1 MKTEGTLYRPPV
13 EANTF
18 LLQITAGCTH
28 NACKFCNMYKD
39 KSFHLI
45 DEEILIENL
54 QEEKKIRDIY
64 GRPHR
69 RMFLADG
76 DVFSLSAD
84 KLEEK
89 INLIRKYHPDV
100 ETFAMYAAIRNL
112 KHKTDEELLRLK
124 ELGVNDLYIGYESG
138 LDDVL
143 LSMNK
148 GHTVEDAIIQAE
160 RLNKVGISHNAL
172 IILGLAGK
180 GRGEESGHATADL
193 INKIKPKMTRLAT
206 LSIFENT
213 ELYKDIEEGKFVVPG
228 ETEILTEEK
237 TIIENIELPDM
248 HLWACHITNSV
259 RLEGYIGRDKEW
271 MVSKLSKSIETMD
284 DEVFAKKFE
293 RNQL

>member
-28 NACKFCNMYKD
+28 NACRFCNMYKD

-143 LSMNK
+143 ASMNK
-148 GHTVEDAIIQAE
+148 GHTIEDAVTQAE

-180 GRGEESGHATADL
+180 GRGEESGRATADL

-271 MVSKLSKSIETMD
+271 MVSKLNKSIETMD
-284 DEVFAKKFE
+284 DEVFAKKFK

>member
-28 NACKFCNMYKD
+28 NACRFCNMYKD

-124 ELGVNDLYIGYESG
+124 EIGVNDLYIGYESG

-143 LSMNK
+143 ASMNK
-148 GHTVEDAIIQAE
+148 GHTVEDAITQAE

-180 GRGEESGHATADL
+180 GRGEESGRATADL

-213 ELYKDIEEGKFVVPG
+213 DLYKDIEAGNFVVPG

-271 MVSKLSKSIETMD
+271 MVSKLNKSIETMD
-284 DEVFAKKFE
+284 DEVFAKKFK

>member
-28 NACKFCNMYKD
+28 NGCRFCNMYKD

-45 DEEILIENL
+45 DEDILVENL

-100 ETFAMYAAIRNL
+100 ETFAMYAAIKNL
-112 KHKTDEELLRLK
+112 KHKTDEELCRLK

-143 LSMNK
+143 ASMNK
-148 GHTVEDAIIQAE
+148 GHTIEDAVTQAE

-180 GRGEESGHATADL
+180 GRGEESGRATADL

-271 MVSKLSKSIETMD
+271 MVSKLNKSIETMD
-284 DEVFAKKFE
+284 DEVFAKKFK

>member
-28 NACKFCNMYKD
+28 NACRFCNMYKD

-112 KHKTDEELLRLK
+112 KHKTDEELIRLK

-148 GHTVEDAIIQAE
+148 GHTIEDAITQAE
-160 RLNKVGISHNAL
+160 RLNKAGIRHNAL

-180 GRGEESGHATADL
+180 GRGEESGRATADL

-206 LSIFENT
+206 LSIFEDT

-271 MVSKLSKSIETMD
+271 MVSKLNKSIETMD
-284 DEVFAKKFE
+284 DEVFAKKFK

>member
-28 NACKFCNMYKD
+28 NACRFCNMYKD

-112 KHKTDEELLRLK
+112 KHKTDEELIRLK

-148 GHTVEDAIIQAE
+148 GHTIEDAITQAE
-160 RLNKVGISHNAL
+160 RLNKAGIRHNAL

-180 GRGEESGHATADL
+180 GRGEESGRATADL

-206 LSIFENT
+206 LSIFEDT

-237 TIIENIELPDM
+237 TIIENIDLPDM

-271 MVSKLSKSIETMD
+271 MVSKLNKSIETMD
-284 DEVFAKKFE
+284 DEVFAKKFK

>member
-28 NACKFCNMYKD
+28 NACRFCNMYKD

-112 KHKTDEELLRLK
+112 KHKTEEELIRLK

-180 GRGEESGHATADL
+180 GRGEESGRAVADL

-206 LSIFENT
+206 LSIFENA

-284 DEVFAKKFE
+284 DEVFAKKFK

>member
-1 MKTEGTLYRPPV
+1 
-13 EANTF
+13 
-18 LLQITAGCTH
+18 
-28 NACKFCNMYKD
+28 
-39 KSFHLI
+39 
-45 DEEILIENL
+45 
-54 QEEKKIRDIY
+54 
-64 GRPHR
+64 
-69 RMFLADG
+69 
-76 DVFSLSAD
+76 
-84 KLEEK
+84 
-89 INLIRKYHPDV
+89 
-100 ETFAMYAAIRNL
+100 MYAAIRNL
-112 KHKTDEELLRLK
+112 KHKTDEELIRLK

-148 GHTVEDAIIQAE
+148 GHTIEDAITQAE
-160 RLNKVGISHNAL
+160 RLNKAGIRHNAL

-180 GRGEESGHATADL
+180 GRGEESGRATADL

-206 LSIFENT
+206 LSIFEDT

-237 TIIENIELPDM
+237 TIIENIDLPDM

-271 MVSKLSKSIETMD
+271 MVSKLNKSIETMD
-284 DEVFAKKFE
+284 DEVFAKKFK

>member
-28 NACKFCNMYKD
+28 NACRFCNMYKD

-148 GHTVEDAIIQAE
+148 GHTIEDAIIQAE
-160 RLNKVGISHNAL
+160 RLNTVGISHNAL

-180 GRGEESGHATADL
+180 GRGEESGRAVADL

-271 MVSKLSKSIETMD
+271 MVYKLSKSIETMD
-284 DEVFAKKFE
+284 DEVFAKKFK

>member
-28 NACKFCNMYKD
+28 NACRFCNMYKD

-124 ELGVNDLYIGYESG
+124 EIGVNDLYIGYESG

-143 LSMNK
+143 ASMNK
-148 GHTVEDAIIQAE
+148 GHTIEDAITQAE

-180 GRGEESGHATADL
+180 GRGEESGRATADL

-271 MVSKLSKSIETMD
+271 MVSKLNKSIETMD
-284 DEVFAKKFE
+284 DEVFAKKFK

>member
-28 NACKFCNMYKD
+28 NACRFCNMYKD

-45 DEEILIENL
+45 DEGILIENL

-112 KHKTDEELLRLK
+112 KHKTDEELIRLK

-148 GHTVEDAIIQAE
+148 GHTIEDAVTQAE

-180 GRGEESGHATADL
+180 GRGEESGRATADL

-271 MVSKLSKSIETMD
+271 MVSKLNKSIETMD
-284 DEVFAKKFE
+284 DEVFAKKFK

>member
-28 NACKFCNMYKD
+28 NACRFCNMYKD

-112 KHKTDEELLRLK
+112 KHKTDEELIHLK

-148 GHTVEDAIIQAE
+148 GHTIEDAITQAE
-160 RLNKVGISHNAL
+160 RLNKAGIRHNAL

-180 GRGEESGHATADL
+180 GRGEESGRATADL

-206 LSIFENT
+206 LSIFEDT

-237 TIIENIELPDM
+237 TIIENIDLPDM

-271 MVSKLSKSIETMD
+271 MVSKLNKSIETMD
-284 DEVFAKKFE
+284 DEVFAKKFK

>member
-28 NACKFCNMYKD
+28 NACRFCNMYKD

-45 DEEILIENL
+45 DEEILVENL

-112 KHKTDEELLRLK
+112 KQKTDEELIRLK

-148 GHTVEDAIIQAE
+148 GHTIEDAITQAE
-160 RLNKVGISHNAL
+160 RLNKAGIRHNAL

-180 GRGEESGHATADL
+180 GRGEESGRATADL

-206 LSIFENT
+206 LSIFEDT

-237 TIIENIELPDM
+237 TIIENIDLPDM

-271 MVSKLSKSIETMD
+271 MVSKLNKSIETMD
-284 DEVFAKKFE
+284 DEVFAKKFK

>member
-28 NACKFCNMYKD
+28 NACRFCNMYKD

-112 KHKTDEELLRLK
+112 KHKTEEELIRLK

-148 GHTVEDAIIQAE
+148 GHTIEDAIIQAE

-180 GRGEESGHATADL
+180 GRGEESGRAVADL

-284 DEVFAKKFE
+284 DEVFAKKFK

>member
-18 LLQITAGCTH
+18 LLQVTAGCTH
-28 NACKFCNMYKD
+28 NACRFCNMYKD

-45 DEEILIENL
+45 DEAILIENL

-100 ETFAMYAAIRNL
+100 ETFSMYAAIRNL
-112 KHKTDEELLRLK
+112 KHKTDEELIRLRK
-124 ELGVNDLYIGYESG
+124 LGVNDLYIGYESG

-143 LSMNK
+143 ESMNK
-148 GHTVEDAIIQAE
+148 GHSVADAIEQAG
-160 RLNKVGISHNAL
+160 RLAEAGIDHSAL
-172 IILGLAGK
+172 IILGIAGK
-180 GRGEESGHATADL
+180 GRGVESGLAVADML
-193 INKIKPKMTRLAT
+193 NKAKPKMTRLAT
-206 LSIFENT
+206 LSVFEGT
-213 ELYKDIEEGKFVVPG
+213 ELEKDVEEGKFILAG
-228 ETEILTEEK
+228 EKEVLTEER
-237 TIIENIELPDM
+237 TIIENVDLPEM

-259 RLEGYIGRDKEW
+259 RLEGYLPRDKEW
-271 MVSKLSKSIETMD
+271 MVEKLNKNIDRMD
-284 DEVFAKKFE
+284 DEVFAKTFK
-293 RNQL
+293 RNVL

>member
-18 LLQITAGCTH
+18 LLQVTAGCTH
-28 NACKFCNMYKD
+28 NACRFCNMYKD
-39 KSFHLI
+39 KNFHLI
-45 DEEILIENL
+45 DEDILIENL

-143 LSMNK
+143 ASMNK
-148 GHTVEDAIIQAE
+148 GHTIEDAVTQAE

-180 GRGEESGHATADL
+180 GRGEESGRATADL

-259 RLEGYIGRDKEW
+259 RLEGYISRDKEW
-271 MVSKLSKSIETMD
+271 MVSKLNKSIETMD
-284 DEVFAKKFE
+284 DEVFAKKFK

>member
-28 NACKFCNMYKD
+28 NACRFCNMYKD

-45 DEEILIENL
+45 DEDIVIENL
-54 QEEKKIRDIY
+54 QEAKKICDIY

-76 DVFSLSAD
+76 DVFSLSAE

-89 INLIRKYHPDV
+89 INLIRKYHPEV

-124 ELGVNDLYIGYESG
+124 ELGVNDLYIGYECG

-143 LSMNK
+143 QSMNK
-148 GHTVEDAIIQAE
+148 GHTVSEAIEQAQ
-160 RLNKVGISHNAL
+160 RLNAAGISHNAL

-180 GRGEESGHATADL
+180 GRGEENALAVADL
-193 INKIKPKMTRLAT
+193 INKVKPKMTRLAT
-206 LSIFENT
+206 LSVFPGTGLE
-213 ELYKDIEEGKFVVPG
+213 KDVEEGKFVLPG
-228 ETEILTEEK
+228 EKEILTEERI
-237 TIIENIELPDM
+237 IIENIELLDM

-271 MVSKLSKSIETMD
+271 MVAKLNKNIETMN
-284 DEVFAKKFE
+284 EELFKKNFK

>member
-18 LLQITAGCTH
+18 LLQVTAGCTH
-28 NACKFCNMYKD
+28 NACRFCNMYKD

-112 KHKTDEELLRLK
+112 KYKTDEELLRLK

-148 GHTVEDAIIQAE
+148 GHTIEDAIIQAE

-180 GRGEESGHATADL
+180 GRGEESGRAVADL

-284 DEVFAKKFE
+284 DEVFAKKFK

>member
-28 NACKFCNMYKD
+28 NACRFCNMYKD

-112 KHKTDEELLRLK
+112 KHKTDEELIRLK

-148 GHTVEDAIIQAE
+148 GHTIEDAVTQAE

-180 GRGEESGHATADL
+180 GRGEESGRATADL

-271 MVSKLSKSIETMD
+271 MVSKLNKSIETMD
-284 DEVFAKKFE
+284 DEVFAKKFK

>member
-28 NACKFCNMYKD
+28 NACRFCNMYKD
-39 KSFHLI
+39 KNFHLI
-45 DEEILIENL
+45 DEDIVIENL
-54 QEEKKIRDIY
+54 QEERKIRDIY

-76 DVFSLSAD
+76 DVFSLSTD

-89 INLIRKYHPDV
+89 INLIRKYHPEV
-100 ETFAMYAAIRNL
+100 ETFAMYAAIRNI
-112 KHKTDEELLRLK
+112 KRKTDEELLRLK
-124 ELGVNDLYIGYESG
+124 ELGVNDLYIGYECA

-143 LSMNK
+143 ESMNK
-148 GHTVEDAIIQAE
+148 GHTVADAIEQAE
-160 RLNKVGISHNAL
+160 RLNKAGISHNAL

-180 GRGEESGHATADL
+180 GRGEENGHAVANM

-206 LSIFENT
+206 LSIFPET
-213 ELYKDIEEGKFVVPG
+213 ELAKDIEEGKFVLAG
-228 ETEILTEEK
+228 EKEILTEERI
-237 TIIENIELPDM
+237 IIENIELPEM

-271 MVSKLSKSIETMD
+271 MVAKLNKNIETMNE
-284 DEVFAKKFE
+284 EVFAKTFK

>member
-1 MKTEGTLYRPPV
+1 MITEGTLYRPPV

-18 LLQITAGCTH
+18 LLQVTAGCTH
-28 NACKFCNMYKD
+28 NDCRFCNMYKD
-39 KSFHLI
+39 KNFHLI
-45 DEEILIENL
+45 DESILIENL

-100 ETFAMYAAIRNL
+100 ETFSMYAAIRNL
-112 KHKTDEELLRLK
+112 QHKTDEELLRLK
-124 ELGVNDLYIGYESG
+124 ELGVNDFYIGYESG

-143 LSMNK
+143 EYMNK
-148 GHTVEDAIIQAE
+148 GHSVEEAIKQAE
-160 RLNKVGISHNAL
+160 RLNKAGIDHSAL
-172 IILGLAGK
+172 IILGIAGK
-180 GRGEESGHATADL
+180 GRGEESGLAVADL
-193 INKIKPKMTRLAT
+193 INKAKPKMTRLAT
-206 LSIFENT
+206 LSVFPGTGLEQ
-213 ELYKDIEEGKFVVPG
+213 DVEEGKFLLAG
-228 ETEILTEEK
+228 EKEILTEERI
-237 TIIENIELPDM
+237 IIENIELSEM

-271 MVSKLSKSIETMD
+271 MVAKLNKNIETMNE
-284 DEVFAKKFE
+284 EVFAKTFK
-293 RNQL
+293 RTVL

>member
-28 NACKFCNMYKD
+28 NACRFCNMYKD

-112 KHKTDEELLRLK
+112 KNKTDEELIRLK

-148 GHTVEDAIIQAE
+148 GHTIEDAITQAE
-160 RLNKVGISHNAL
+160 RLNKAGIRHNAL

-180 GRGEESGHATADL
+180 GRGEESGRATADL

-206 LSIFENT
+206 LSIFEDT

-237 TIIENIELPDM
+237 TIIENIDLPDM

-271 MVSKLSKSIETMD
+271 MVSKLNKSIETMD
-284 DEVFAKKFE
+284 DEVFAKKFK

>member
-18 LLQITAGCTH
+18 LLQVTAGCTH
-28 NACKFCNMYKD
+28 NACRFCNMYKD
-39 KSFHLI
+39 KNFHLI
-45 DEEILIENL
+45 DEAILIENL

-76 DVFSLSAD
+76 DVFSLAAD

-100 ETFAMYAAIRNL
+100 ETFSMYAAIRNL
-112 KHKTDEELLRLK
+112 KHKTDEELTRLR

-143 LSMNK
+143 ESMNK
-148 GHTVEDAIIQAE
+148 GHTVADAIQQAG
-160 RLNKVGISHNAL
+160 RLAEAGIDHSTL
-172 IILGLAGK
+172 IILGIAGE
-180 GRGEESGHATADL
+180 GRGVESGLAVADML
-193 INKIKPKMTRLAT
+193 NKAKPKMTRLAT
-206 LSIFENT
+206 LSVFEGT
-213 ELYKDIEEGKFVVPG
+213 ELEKDVEEGKFILAG
-228 ETEILTEEK
+228 EKEVLTEER
-237 TIIENIELPDM
+237 TIIENVDLPEM

-259 RLEGYIGRDKEW
+259 RLEGYLPRDKEW
-271 MVSKLSKSIETMD
+271 MVEKLNKNIDRMD
-284 DEVFAKKFE
+284 DEVFAKTFK
-293 RNQL
+293 RNVL

>member
-28 NACKFCNMYKD
+28 NACRFCNMYKD

-112 KHKTDEELLRLK
+112 KHKTEEELIRLK

-148 GHTVEDAIIQAE
+148 GHTIEDAIIQAE

-180 GRGEESGHATADL
+180 GRGEESGRAVADL

-206 LSIFENT
+206 LSIFENA
-213 ELYKDIEEGKFVVPG
+213 ELYRDIEEGKFVVPG

-284 DEVFAKKFE
+284 DEVFAKKFK

>member
-28 NACKFCNMYKD
+28 NACRFCNMYKD

-148 GHTVEDAIIQAE
+148 GHTIEDAIIQAE

-180 GRGEESGHATADL
+180 GRGEESGRAVADL

-284 DEVFAKKFE
+284 DEVFAKKFK

>member
-1 MKTEGTLYRPPV
+1 MITEGTLYRPPV

-18 LLQITAGCTH
+18 LLQVTAGCTH
-28 NACKFCNMYKD
+28 NACRFCNMYKD

-45 DEEILIENL
+45 DEEILVENL
-54 QEEKKIRDIY
+54 KEAKKICDIY

-89 INLIRKYHPDV
+89 INLIRKYHPEV

-112 KHKTDEELLRLK
+112 KHKTDEELARLK

-143 LSMNK
+143 EKMNK
-148 GHTVEDAIIQAE
+148 GHTIADAVEQAE
-160 RLNKVGISHNAL
+160 RLNKTGISHNAL

-180 GRGEESGHATADL
+180 GRGEENGRAVADL
-193 INKIKPKMTRLAT
+193 INKVKPKMTRLAT
-206 LSIFENT
+206 LSVFPDA
-213 ELYKDIEEGKFVVPG
+213 ELSKDIEEGKFVVPG
-228 ETEILTEEK
+228 ETEILTEERV
-237 TIIENIELPDM
+237 IIENIDLDEM

-271 MVSKLSKSIETMD
+271 MIQKLNKSIATMD
-284 DEVFAKKFE
+284 DELFAKKFK

>member
-28 NACKFCNMYKD
+28 NACRFCNMYKD

-112 KHKTDEELLRLK
+112 KHKTDEELIRLK

-143 LSMNK
+143 ASMNK
-148 GHTVEDAIIQAE
+148 GHTIEDAVTQAE

-180 GRGEESGHATADL
+180 GRGEESGRATADL

-228 ETEILTEEK
+228 ETDILTEEK

-271 MVSKLSKSIETMD
+271 MVSKLNKSIETMD
-284 DEVFAKKFE
+284 DEVFAKKFK

>member
-1 MKTEGTLYRPPV
+1 MITEGTLYRPPV

-28 NACKFCNMYKD
+28 NGCRFCNMYKD
-39 KSFHLI
+39 KKFHLI
-45 DEEILIENL
+45 DDEIIVENL
-54 QEEKKIRDIY
+54 KEAKKICDIY
-64 GRPHR
+64 ERPHR

-89 INLIRKYHPDV
+89 INLIRKYHPQV
-100 ETFAMYAAIRNL
+100 ETFAMYAAVRTL
-112 KHKTDEELLRLK
+112 KNKSDDDLLRLK
-124 ELGVNDLYIGYESG
+124 SLGVNDLYIGYECG

-148 GHTVEDAIIQAE
+148 GHTVAEAVQQAE
-160 RLNKVGISHNAL
+160 RLNKAGISHNAL

-180 GRGEESGHATADL
+180 GRGEENAYAVADM

-206 LSIFENT
+206 LSVFPNT
-213 ELYKDIEEGKFVVPG
+213 GLEEDIKAGTFVLAG
-228 ETEILTEEK
+228 EKEILTEEK
-237 TIIENIELPDM
+237 IIIENINLEEM
-248 HLWACHITNSV
+248 HLWACHVTNSV
-259 RLEGYIGRDKEW
+259 RLEGYIGKDREW
-271 MVSKLSKSIETMD
+271 MLAKLSRNIDSINE
-284 DEVFAKKFE
+284 EVFAKTFK

>member
-28 NACKFCNMYKD
+28 NACRFCNMYKD

-45 DEEILIENL
+45 DEEILIQNL

-112 KHKTDEELLRLK
+112 KHKTDEELIRLK

-148 GHTVEDAIIQAE
+148 GHTIEDAITQAE
-160 RLNKVGISHNAL
+160 RLNKAGIRHNAL

-180 GRGEESGHATADL
+180 GRGEESGRATADL

-206 LSIFENT
+206 LSIFEDT

-237 TIIENIELPDM
+237 TIIENIDLPDM

-271 MVSKLSKSIETMD
+271 MVSKLNKSIETMD
-284 DEVFAKKFE
+284 DEVFAKKFK